1 MTADAMLSL
10 TNPTKNKRVEA
21 AKRAKRRGDDG
32 EDAVERLHQNDWFR
46 VANPGVMLT
55 RRYAKTIVKGGVQIS
70 VAPQGPDFGG
80 GGPAKLF
87 RYAHG
92 DVGLWVEIEVKF
104 VDARNN
110 PRLTFDRFTDAEVEI
125 LTACRK
131 AYGMAIVLVLLGPS
145 VETARWCPV
154 PWGELE
160 QLVAEHRAK
169 QAEVEQGVPPER
181 RRYAGAPA
189 SVNGSWLAQFAV
201 KSHEYLRS
209 PHVGPGR

>member
-1 MTADAMLSL
+1 MDDLQL
-10 TNPTKNKRVEA
+10 TTPGA
-21 AKRAKRRGDDG
+21 SKRAIAGARAKKRGDRA
-32 EDAVERLHQNDWFR
+32 EDAVERLHSNDWFR
-46 VANPGVMLT
+46 VANPGVRLT
-55 RRYAKTIVKGGVQIS
+55 RRHAKTILVDGRLRQ

-104 VDARNN
+104 VNTADD
-110 PRLTFDRFTDAEVEI
+110 PRLTFERFTDAEFET
-125 LTACRK
+125 LSACRK
-131 AYGMAIVLVLLGPS
+131 AFGMAIVLVLLGPS
-145 VETARWCPV
+145 VETARWCAI

-160 QLVAEHRAK
+160 PAVALHRAK
-169 QAEVEQGVPPER
+169 QAEVEQEVPKDK

-189 SVNGSWLAQFAV
+189 SINASSMLRFVV